1 MEKLTLSQRLSF
13 NAGLPP
19 VGLGIVDPGPAP
31 AGPVTA
37 GLRHLRLADGSLAWP
52 VAQAAG
58 ICEAAFLSRLF
69 SMSADDAIS
78 AGPAKELSDA

>member
-1 MEKLTLSQRLSF
+1 MEKLTLAQRASLGANLTPF
-13 NAGLPP
+13 G
-19 VGLGIVDPGPAP
+19 VGVVDPGPVP
-31 AGPVTA
+31 ARPVTA

-52 VAQAAG
+52 AAQAAG

-78 AGPAKELSDA
+78 AGSAGDLSDA